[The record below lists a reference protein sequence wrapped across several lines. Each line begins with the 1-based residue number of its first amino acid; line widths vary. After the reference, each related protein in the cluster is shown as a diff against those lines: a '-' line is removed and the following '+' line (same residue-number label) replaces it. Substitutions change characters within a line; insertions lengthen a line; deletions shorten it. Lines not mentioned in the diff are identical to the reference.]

1 MSKIGK
7 SILIIVCSVLVAVAA
22 VLTIVFMAL
31 FIRVETSNLKNSSQA
46 SANVLRHDFHQKET
60 ETQTLLSLISED
72 EKYLSAMESGN
83 AEEIENMWNGTEK
96 SDGIFAVFTD
106 KSGNVIYKS
115 NTAVDAQYVTEGVT
129 GNNFELCAKEGEYM
143 FRRSATATDS
153 GMIFVG
159 YSYDEL
165 SLVDDLMSQTQN
177 HATIFCG
184 NTRLS
189 TTMLTESGDRAV
201 GTTMSDAVYNTVIVN
216 GDTYQQEIS
225 LFGEKFMATYMP
237 LTDDSGVIVGAFFTG
252 APMAESLKNRSSV
265 IVTSIVVAAVMM
277 VIASLVFVRFVSVQ
291 ISYPIGL
298 VKNMAVEMEKGNLRQ
313 NPGIRTKLADNEVS
327 ELGRALASAIAI
339 LSSYINDISE
349 MMKAM
354 ADGDFGYSSD
364 TDYRGDFI
372 SIGQSAHALREKMKD
387 VISQINMSADSVY
400 SGSEQVSSIAGIIAD
415 GTTKQAAASEELSAS
430 ISEISENII
439 LNSQSAEKAQEI
451 SQISI
456 SNINSQ
462 SEQIK
467 NMLEAMNNIE
477 HSTNEISKIIK
488 SIEDIASQTN
498 ILALNAAVEAA
509 RAGEAGKGF
518 AVVAGEVRSL
528 ANKSAEAAQNTSA
541 LIENCMHAVNN
552 GSQMAKKTAEAMA
565 VVVENAN
572 NTNKLIDDI
581 NQQTALQ
588 AQAVKQVKSGVDMIS
603 EVVQQNSATAEES
616 SANCRD
622 LNSQAMLL
630 RERISIF
637 RV

>member
-22 VLTIVFMAL
+22 VLTMVFMAL

-60 ETQTLLSLISED
+60 ETQTLLSLISGD

-83 AEEIENMWNGTEK
+83 AEEIEDMWNGTEK

-106 KSGNVIYKS
+106 KNGNVIYKS
-115 NTAVDAQYVTEGVT
+115 KTTVDAQYVTEGVT
-129 GNNFELCAKEGEYM
+129 RNNFELCAKEGEYM
-143 FRRSATATDS
+143 FRRSAAATDS

-189 TTMLTESGDRAV
+189 TTMLTESGSRAV

-216 GDTYQQEIS
+216 GNTYQQEID

-237 LTDDSGVIVGAFFTG
+237 LMDDSGVIVGAFFTG

-277 VIASLVFVRFVSVQ
+277 VIASLIFVRFVSVQ

-339 LSSYINDISE
+339 LSSYINDISL

-372 SIGQSAHALREKMKD
+372 SIGQSANALREKMKD
-387 VISQINMSADSVY
+387 VISQINQSADSVY

-451 SQISI
+451 SRISI

-462 SEQIK
+462 SEQIE
-467 NMLEAMNNIE
+467 NMLEAMKNIE

-498 ILALNAAVEAA
+498 ILALNASVEAA

-518 AVVAGEVRSL
+518 AVVAGEVRNL

-565 VVVENAN
+565 AVVENAN

-637 RV
+637 HV